1 MGNKRRRNS
10 SSSSESSASSDEDD
24 RIQSKSRPADSTSSS
39 SEDDDEDW
47 NERSTASK
55 KKAPAKSRAAAKPQ
69 RKIAKQA
76 VKESDN
82 ESEPDEREEGEVED
96 DDDEFNDGYDENLM
110 GDEEDKKRLLQMT
123 EKEREQELFNRSEKR
138 EVLKTRFEIE
148 KKLRLQKKKEQ
159 NKSISFSD
167 AQLRSTDRRKALE
180 NNRKQK
186 DGLKQLKGTF
196 CCFGNWVCSLSLN
209 LWILIELFSLSDHKQ
224 NDRSN
229 QTRATRKAQTKG
241 QTACIRRVL
250 VIGRR

>member
-24 RIQSKSRPADSTSSS
+24 RIQTKNRQVDSTSSS

-55 KKAPAKSRAAAKPQ
+55 KKPAAKARNTKPQ
-69 RKIAKQA
+69 RKIIKPA
-76 VKESDN
+76 VKESEN
-82 ESEPDEREEGEVED
+82 ESEEDEKEEGEVED

-110 GDEEDKKRLLQMT
+110 GDEEDQKRLLQMT

-159 NKSISFSD
+159 NKIISFSD

-186 DGLKQLKGTF
+186 DGLKQLKGI
-196 CCFGNWVCSLSLN
+196 CALSSSLSL
-209 LWILIELFSLSDHKQ
+209 LDRHVCSSLPPLDCLSLCALVLPLLDCLQPDSH
-224 NDRSN
+224 
-229 QTRATRKAQTKG
+229 QTNPRLPSPTQ
-241 QTACIRRVL
+241 L
-250 VIGRR
+250 